1 MDYYAMSEVLE
12 VLGDHADC
20 LLAVHDIAE
29 RSGRNTKEVWL
40 VLQTLQERGW
50 VVASGNKMN
59 YGIRGEGER
68 HAGSNPAQLLA
79 LDIANHLL
87 QTKAKAV
94 DLGDLPPQ
102 FKDTGDLLTLA
113 LGELDAAESVRLHRS
128 RKGILSFEVLPGL
141 CIYKYG
147 EGRPLRLTAVSV
159 AGDVVAGDKNTAAAG
174 GIVATHGST
183 VMIKSESDLRHAVAQ
198 VADEIEQRDEQGAEA
213 ARKLRKA
220 LACQNKFDAAKLI
233 DGAVAVESSV
243 RDRLAALVSSVAVG
257 VASSAIYQ
265 ALTMVLG

>member
-12 VLGDHADC
+12 VLGDHTDR

-40 VLQTLQERGW
+40 VLQTLQERDW
-50 VVASGNKMN
+50 VVASGNEMN

-68 HAGSNPAQLLA
+68 HAGRNPAQLLA

-87 QTKAKAV
+87 QTNAKAV

-102 FKDTGDLLTLA
+102 FKDQGDLLTLA

-141 CIYKYG
+141 CVYKYG

-159 AGDVVAGDKNTAAAG
+159 GGDVVGGDKNTATTG
-174 GIVATHGST
+174 GIVATHGSI
-183 VMIKSESDLRHAVAQ
+183 VMIKSESELRHAVEQ
-198 VADEIEQRDEQGAEA
+198 VADDYRAAGRPGRRGGQQAAEGVGLREQ
-213 ARKLRKA
+213 
-220 LACQNKFDAAKLI
+220 
-233 DGAVAVESSV
+233 V
-243 RDRLAALVSSVAVG
+243 RCSQVDRPSCRR
-257 VASSAIYQ
+257 
-265 ALTMVLG
+265 